1 LLAGIGALTIEPV
14 MPEALRMRRFYVRP
28 AFRRNGVGWELAT
41 TLLNQARCTDRQVT
55 VNTAPGSVAFWESL
69 GLRPN
74 VSDGHTHILDP
85 EGL

>member
-1 LLAGIGALTIEPV
+1 
-14 MPEALRMRRFYVRP
+14 MRRFYVRP
-28 AFRRNGVGWELAT
+28 AFRRNGVGRVLAT

-55 VNTAPGSVAFWESL
+55 VNAAPGSVPLWESL
-69 GLRPN
+69 GFRPN